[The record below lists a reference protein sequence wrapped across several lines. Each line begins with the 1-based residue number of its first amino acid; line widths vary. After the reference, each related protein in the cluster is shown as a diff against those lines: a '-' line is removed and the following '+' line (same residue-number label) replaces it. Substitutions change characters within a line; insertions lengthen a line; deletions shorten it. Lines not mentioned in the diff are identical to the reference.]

1 MDIRGWME
9 RPSDA
14 GTPNEIATTIV
25 DAALKIHVALGPG
38 LLESAHEPAPIPHPL
53 RRSPASP
60 HRLPDHAQHPCP
72 FPSFLRSQ
80 RNRPRPRN
88 LLEDG
93 LRLAPSVVRLLED
106 GLRLAPSVVRL
117 LEDAARALPST
128 ARLRTRRLHC
138 LVGRHSHVGLQH
150 IPCRGGPPA
159 QACGY
164 APPPGRA
171 RASARGSRPSRQ
183 PSSVSAPADPCPSA
197 PPRLGPAGRTRS
209 REGRTRSAPSFTSTR
224 SSVLGASPVLSGR
237 VHRARRVA
245 GFTRSSSIAL
255 NGARPQRGRPA
266 SA

>member
-1 MDIRGWME
+1 ME

-38 LLESAHEPAPIPHPL
+38 LLESAYEPAPIPHPL

-88 LLEDG
+88 
-93 LRLAPSVVRLLED
+93 LLED